1 MNAMS
6 AAPMDAPRTL
16 RFAVTHQRSPF
27 RFFSR
32 LLVLAALLFSVPL
45 GAVSAQDA
53 GATESGNDLR
63 QTLIDALENEEA
75 RERLLE
81 ALRADS
87 GASESETAEDAVP
100 VDTGESESVARQIAQ
115 LTQSLAEGT
124 VAEIRALNDIAADIA
139 EQVRAIEPTVFGM
152 AVLDLAII
160 IVFTVVVFLILRRLG
175 APLFTG
181 IDRWAL
187 NAAEHMRLMRALPAV
202 VLAAAIDFLI
212 VILAWLAGYA
222 LALFVLGES
231 GEMNT
236 RHSLFLNAFLLI
248 EVTKAALRL
257 IFATRYH
264 GLRLLPMA
272 GDEAAYWNAWL
283 ARIVGYIGYGL
294 LLLVPIANNQISS
307 EAGRS
312 LGLIV
317 MLTAFLYAAVI
328 ILQNRSR
335 VHDRLIAMANRA
347 EFAFTRIV
355 ISLLANFWHWI
366 ALLYFLALAVVSV
379 TRPEDA
385 LPFMAKATGQTLLA
399 AFVGVFVANLLTQLI
414 GRQIRVPDET
424 REKFPSLELR
434 LNSYIPKALKV
445 MRLVILLIVLAVIAD
460 AWGAFSLTT
469 WLASDTGMAVLGTAI
484 SVALILLGVLAIW
497 LVFASWIEH
506 RMNPNTGDGGPTA
519 REATLLTIFRNAVA
533 IVLIVMTTMIVLAE
547 IGVNIGPLLAGAGVL
562 GLAVGFGA
570 QKLVQD
576 VITGVFIQLENAI
589 NVGDV
594 VTVAGTTGVVE
605 RLTIRSLGLR
615 DLSGTYHLIPF
626 SSVDAVSN
634 YMREFAYH
642 VGEYGVAYREDIDE
656 VIVRLREAFEELK
669 EDPDQGP
676 NILDEME
683 VHGITALADS
693 SVNVRIRI
701 KTLPGTQFGL
711 GRAFNRLVKKH
722 FDAAGIEI
730 PFPHQTIY
738 FGQEKDGSAP
748 AANLRMI
755 EAAPEGNAD
764 DRDYSRDRRA
774 RPNPKHKGD
783 YDESE
788 D

>member
-1 MNAMS
+1 M
-6 AAPMDAPRTL
+6 
-16 RFAVTHQRSPF
+16 THQRSPF

-32 LLVLAALLFSVPL
+32 LLILAALLLSLPL
-45 GAVSAQDA
+45 GTASAQEA
-53 GATESGNDLR
+53 ESSASGEELR
-63 QTLIDALENEEA
+63 QTLIHALENEEA

-81 ALRADS
+81 ALRADNGS
-87 GASESETAEDAVP
+87 DATEAPESDVP
-100 VDTGESESVARQIAQ
+100 VDTDESESAARRIAQ

-124 VAEIRALNDIAADIA
+124 VAEVRALTNIA
-139 EQVRAIEPTVFGM
+139 EDIGERIRTIESAVFGM

-160 IVFTVVVFLILRRLG
+160 IAFTVVVFLILRRLV
-175 APLFTG
+175 APLFTRL
-181 IDRWAL
+181 DRWAL

-202 VLAAAIDFLI
+202 AVAAAIDFLI

-236 RHSLFLNAFLLI
+236 RHSLFLNAFFLI
-248 EVTKAALRL
+248 EATKAALRL

-294 LLLVPIANNQISS
+294 LLLVPITNNQISS

-328 ILQNRSR
+328 ILQNRTR
-335 VHDRLIAMANRA
+335 VHDRLMALANRA

-355 ISLLANFWHWI
+355 TTLLAKSWHWM
-366 ALLYFLALAVVSV
+366 ALLYFLVLAVVSI

-385 LPFMAKATGQTLLA
+385 LPFMAKATGQSLLA
-399 AFVGVFVANLLTQLI
+399 MFVGIFVANLLTQLI
-414 GRQIRVPDET
+414 GREIRLPEET

-434 LNSYIPKALKV
+434 LNSYIPNSLRV
-445 MRLVILLIVLAVIAD
+445 MRLVILVVVLAVVAD
-460 AWGAFSLTT
+460 AWGAFSLVN

-484 SVALILLGVLAIW
+484 SVALILLGVLVIW
-497 LVFASWIEH
+497 LVFASWAEH
-506 RMNPNTGDGGPTA
+506 RMNPNTRRGGPTA
-519 REATLLTIFRNAVA
+519 REATLLTIFQNAVA
-533 IVLIVMTTMIVLAE
+533 VVLIVMTTMIVLAE

-562 GLAVGFGA
+562 GLAIGFGA

-576 VITGVFIQLENAI
+576 VITGIFIQLDNAI

-594 VTVAGTTGVVE
+594 VTVSGTTGVAE
-605 RLTIRSLGLR
+605 KLTIRSLGIR

-626 SSVDAVSN
+626 STVDTVSN

-642 VGEYGVAYREDIDE
+642 LGEYGVAYREDIDE

-669 EDPDQGP
+669 ADPEHGP
-676 NILDEME
+676 SILEEME
-683 VHGITALADS
+683 VHGVTALADS
-693 SVNVRIRI
+693 AVNVRIRI
-701 KTLPGTQFGL
+701 KTLPGDQWAL
-711 GRAFNRLVKKH
+711 GRAFNRLVKRH

-738 FGQEKDGSAP
+738 FGQEKDGTAP
-748 AANLRMI
+748 AANLHLLQ
-755 EAAPEGNAD
+755 ETPDTDQDGQ
-764 DRDYSRDRRA
+764 DYSHDQRA
-774 RPNPKHKGD
+774 RPNPKHMED
-783 YDESE
+783 YDAA
-788 D
+788 DD

>member
-1 MNAMS
+1 M
-6 AAPMDAPRTL
+6 TYL
-16 RFAVTHQRSPF
+16 RSPRSF
-27 RFFSR
+27 LSHLIVLVALM
-32 LLVLAALLFSVPL
+32 LLMPWGGL
-45 GAVSAQDA
+45 SAQEA
-53 GATESGNDLR
+53 GADASSDDLR
-63 QTLIDALENEEA
+63 QTLIEALENEEA

-81 ALRADS
+81 ALRSDS
-87 GASESETAEDAVP
+87 GSSEEDAVTDAVP
-100 VDTGESESVARQIAQ
+100 VDTGDNVSVARQIAL
-115 LTQSLAEGT
+115 LTQSLAEGA
-124 VAEIRALNDIAADIA
+124 VAEVRALNDIAADVA
-139 EQVRAIEPTVFGM
+139 ERVRAVEPTVFGM
-152 AVLDLAII
+152 AVVDLASI
-160 IVFTVVVFLILRRLG
+160 IVFTVVVFLVLRRLG
-175 APLFTG
+175 APMFTA

-202 VLAAAIDFLI
+202 ILAAAIDFLI

-231 GEMNT
+231 GEMLT

-257 IFATRYH
+257 IFATRYK

-294 LLLVPIANNQISS
+294 LLLVPIANNHISS

-328 ILQNRSR
+328 ILQNRTR
-335 VHDRLIAMANRA
+335 VHDRLIALANRA
-347 EFAFTRIV
+347 GFAFTRIL

-366 ALLYFLALAVVSV
+366 ALLYFLALAVVSI

-399 AFVGVFVANLLTQLI
+399 GFVGVFVANLLTQLI
-414 GRQIRVPDET
+414 GRQIHVPEET

-445 MRLVILLIVLAVIAD
+445 MRLVILLIVLAVIGD
-460 AWGAFSLTT
+460 AWGAFSLAN

-484 SVALILLGVLAIW
+484 SVALILLAVLAIW

-506 RMNPNTGDGGPTA
+506 RMNPNTGDGLPTA

-634 YMREFAYH
+634 YMREYGYH

-676 NILDEME
+676 NVLDEME
-683 VHGITALADS
+683 VHGVTSLGDS
-693 SVNVRIRI
+693 AVNVRIRI
-701 KTLPGTQFGL
+701 KALPGTQFGL

-748 AANLRMI
+748 AANLRLL
-755 EAAPEGNAD
+755 EGKAEGDKD
-764 DRDYSRDRRA
+764 DKDYSRDQRA

-783 YDESE
+783 YDEA
-788 D
+788 DD